1 MKPVTTPVTIQ
12 LIWTC
17 PECGAKNVV
26 PSQCGRDATCP
37 TCGETSRLQLLTIR
51 ESLLKYLGLLPKPKK
66 ESKVSEIN
74 RAALRRR
81 KGVK

>member
-1 MKPVTTPVTIQ
+1 
-12 LIWTC
+12 
-17 PECGAKNVV
+17 
-26 PSQCGRDATCP
+26 
-37 TCGETSRLQLLTIR
+37 
-51 ESLLKYLGLLPKPKK
+51 LLKYLGLLPKPKK